1 MTLSEHQL
9 KKRKNHVGSSE
20 ASALFGCNP
29 WMTKTDLY
37 WHKVRDEI
45 PAQKGNASTKA
56 GNFFEEFAIKY
67 ARQELGIK
75 GLVANQHRVDR
86 QHTSGILSATYDAL
100 STQENLA
107 VEAKYSIKHDE
118 WGDPNDSKVII
129 PTQYL
134 IQCHVQ
140 RIVCNLDRVIL
151 VRIKPTN
158 FGIEFDCYEI
168 LEDEEIEGAIIEK
181 TLDFWNNH
189 VIPQV
194 PPTNDPPPMELLKA
208 YQRQPLKEAV
218 LNDGQ
223 LLDADLLASGY
234 DAAHKE
240 EQAAK
245 AKKERLKAS
254 MIHLLGDDAEIA
266 KFPGGYFT
274 YKSTKGKAPRFH
286 YKVYEQ

>member
-1 MTLSEHQL
+1 
-9 KKRKNHVGSSE
+9 
-20 ASALFGCNP
+20 
-29 WMTKTDLY
+29 
-37 WHKVRDEI
+37 
-45 PAQKGNASTKA
+45 
-56 GNFFEEFAIKY
+56 
-67 ARQELGIK
+67 
-75 GLVANQHRVDR
+75 
-86 QHTSGILSATYDAL
+86 
-100 STQENLA
+100 
-107 VEAKYSIKHDE
+107 
-118 WGDPNDSKVII
+118 
-129 PTQYL
+129 
-134 IQCHVQ
+134 
-140 RIVCNLDRVIL
+140 
-151 VRIKPTN
+151 
-158 FGIEFDCYEI
+158 
-168 LEDEEIEGAIIEK
+168 
-181 TLDFWNNH
+181 
-189 VIPQV
+189 
-194 PPTNDPPPMELLKA
+194 MELLKA